1 MLRVSFFVFPRLVFK
16 SISSVKYFRTSK
28 FNYFT
33 ASNSISDQNR
43 FNNVSH
49 RYQRVKYP
57 FLTMAEIIHEG
68 SPSEL
73 KEFIETNSINVNMRN
88 NYLRTPLMIA
98 TEKNKLEMMQL
109 LIDYGALLN
118 AEDLFGE
125 FSII

>member
-1 MLRVSFFVFPRLVFK
+1 
-16 SISSVKYFRTSK
+16 
-28 FNYFT
+28 
-33 ASNSISDQNR
+33 
-43 FNNVSH
+43 
-49 RYQRVKYP
+49 
-57 FLTMAEIIHEG
+57 MAEIIHEG